1 MSAADKLFD
10 FPAVRGRELLVVKIA
25 DPSRQCGDE
34 PPSIDRTV
42 ESVKRDG

>member
-1 MSAADKLFD
+1 MSAADKLFE
-10 FPAVRGRELLVVKIA
+10 FPAACGPELLVVKIA

>member
-25 DPSRQCGDE
+25 DPSRQRGDE